1 MKKAFNILLTFVLM
15 TVTWTFFKAHTL
27 EDALLAISKMVLPAG
42 VLYKPDLSVLLYGTM
57 GVGVLMVCDMLEEK
71 NGKHPLLEND
81 SITIRFAS
89 YVVLSMI
96 ILSVGV
102 FDGGQFIYFQF

>member
-1 MKKAFNILLTFVLM
+1 
-15 TVTWTFFKAHTL
+15 
-27 EDALLAISKMVLPAG
+27 
-42 VLYKPDLSVLLYGTM
+42 M
-57 GVGVLMVCDMLEEK
+57 GCDMLEEK